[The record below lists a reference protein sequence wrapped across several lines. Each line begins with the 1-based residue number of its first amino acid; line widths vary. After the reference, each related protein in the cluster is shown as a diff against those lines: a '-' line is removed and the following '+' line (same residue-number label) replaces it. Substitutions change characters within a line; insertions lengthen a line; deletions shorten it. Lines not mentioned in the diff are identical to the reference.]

1 MRLVADDDPAWVDG
15 RRVRAAEATLALGDP
30 AVQCGLGL
38 FETLA
43 LRGPLVLDLDA
54 HLERLLAGATR
65 LGLSAPAPA
74 ELRRAV
80 LSAAREE
87 PLASG
92 WLKLVLSGGGRLV
105 VLRGALDP
113 AEVGRPAS
121 AVILPWRRNPQDPLA
136 GLKTLNYAANTL
148 GLAHAA
154 SRGAD
159 EGLWLN
165 TRGRLAEGS
174 SSNVFVIRGRRV
186 LTPAPREG
194 ILPGVVRAVA
204 IDAARRLGYE
214 LTETRVRLP
223 RLWAAGEA
231 FLTSS
236 LRGIRPLV
244 RVDGRPVG
252 DGSPGGST
260 RRIAQEVERLRA
272 AIASA

>member
-1 MRLVADDDPAWVDG
+1 MRQVADDDPAWVDG
-15 RRVRAAEATLALGDP
+15 RRVRVAEACLALGDP

-54 HLERLLAGATR
+54 HLERLLAGAAR
-65 LGLSAPAPA
+65 LGLSAPPKA
-74 ELRRAV
+74 ELCRAA
-80 LSAAREE
+80 LLAARDE
-87 PLASG
+87 PLDTG
-92 WLKLVLSGGGRLV
+92 WLKLVLSGGGQLF
-105 VLRGALDP
+105 VLRGPLDP

-121 AVILPWRRNPQDPLA
+121 AVILPWRRNPADPLA

-148 GLAHAA
+148 GLAYAA
-154 SRGAD
+154 RHGAD

-165 TRGRLAEGS
+165 TRGRLAEGA
-174 SSNVFVIRGRRV
+174 SSNVFVISRRRV
-186 LTPAPREG
+186 LTPALREG

-214 LTETRVRLP
+214 LSETRVRLP
-223 RLWAAGEA
+223 RLARASEA

-236 LRGIRPLV
+236 LRGVRALV

-252 DGSPGGST
+252 DGSPGGAT
-260 RRIAQEVERLRA
+260 RRIAEEVERLRA
-272 AIASA
+272 AVACA

>member
-15 RRVRAAEATLALGDP
+15 RRVRAGEASLALGDP

-43 LRGPLVLDLDA
+43 LRGSIVLDLDA
-54 HLERLLAGATR
+54 HVERLLAGAAR

-74 ELRRAV
+74 ELRRAA
-80 LSAAREE
+80 LTAAREE
-87 PLASG
+87 PLETG
-92 WLKLVLSGGGRLV
+92 WLKLLLAGGGRLF
-105 VLRGALDP
+105 VLRGSLDP
-113 AEVGRPAS
+113 AEVGRPAA
-121 AVILPWRRNPQDPLA
+121 AVILPWRRNPADPLA
-136 GLKTLNYAANTL
+136 GLKTLNYAANAL

-154 SRGAD
+154 RCGAD

-165 TRGRLAEGS
+165 TRGRLAEGA
-174 SSNVFVIRGRRV
+174 SSNVFVIGRRQV
-186 LTPAPREG
+186 LTPALREG

-204 IDAARRLGYE
+204 IEAARRLGYE
-214 LTETRVRLP
+214 VCETRVRLP
-223 RLWAAGEA
+223 RLRRASEA

-236 LRGIRPLV
+236 LRGVRPLV

-272 AIASA
+272 ATASA